1 LNEIK
6 DGNPRTRVQVECE
19 HSYGHEHLLVGIFD
33 IAASGSKRL
42 DSNIVAERKAM
53 MRMHTATRMRQRW
66 KNRPNDSIKIVTACH
81 YKCDGSTRLLG
92 SSPIVEDSDSMLLT
106 PNRERYLQRS
116 RRKIDGSLVFICQL
130 RLRSIL
136 QGRAHD
142 CNDVNTNHVGD
153 LPFPCPK
160 HRLYRFHNT
169 SRNDMPDDHTNECGR
184 LNT

>member
-66 KNRPNDSIKIVTACH
+66 KNRPNDSIKFVTAGH
-81 YKCDGSTRLLG
+81 YKCDGPTRLLG
-92 SSPIVEDSDSMLLT
+92 SIPIVEHSDGRSLT
-106 PNRERYLQRS
+106 ANCKRHLQRS
-116 RRKIDGSLVFICQL
+116 RGMIDQTLMYICQSLL
-130 RLRSIL
+130 RYICAKQIMSMQRHRYCSHRRASASSSQASIIP
-136 QGRAHD
+136 
-142 CNDVNTNHVGD
+142 N
-153 LPFPCPK
+153 
-160 HRLYRFHNT
+160 
-169 SRNDMPDDHTNECGR
+169 SRHITQ
-184 LNT
+184 